1 MTSTDAMSHPDTV
14 RAFRTIRRLVFAYL
28 GLSVVTLA
36 AAYALRNHP
45 DLVNPAVW
53 IRGTAV
59 VASAVV
65 TYLFT
70 TRAARGSH
78 GAYRRLR
85 IISAVMIAAIV
96 VIISVPGTF
105 PFWLK
110 VEQALCGLALLG
122 VALVV
127 NGRHL
132 RTLFTRSDAT

>member
-1 MTSTDAMSHPDTV
+1 MTSTDVNHPDTV

-36 AAYALRNHP
+36 AAYALRDHP

-53 IRGTAV
+53 IRGSLV

-65 TYLFT
+65 TSLFT
-70 TRAARGSH
+70 TRAARGSRA
-78 GAYRRLR
+78 AYRRLR

-96 VIISVPGTF
+96 VIICVPGTF
-105 PFWLK
+105 PFWMK
-110 VEQALCGLALLG
+110 AEQALCGLVLAG
-122 VALVV
+122 VAAVI

-132 RTLFTRSDAT
+132 RTLFARSDAT

>member
-45 DLVNPAVW
+45 DLVNAAVW

-70 TRAARGSH
+70 TRAARARTGRTGACGSS
-78 GAYRRLR
+78 RP
-85 IISAVMIAAIV
+85 S
-96 VIISVPGTF
+96 
-105 PFWLK
+105 
-110 VEQALCGLALLG
+110 
-122 VALVV
+122 
-127 NGRHL
+127 
-132 RTLFTRSDAT
+132 